1 MLSMIAAAAV
11 IAFLPEANRVD
22 LLLVAAVAY
31 MATHLTVST
40 VKELMG
46 RA

>member
-1 MLSMIAAAAV
+1 MISLIAAAAV
-11 IAFLPEANRVD
+11 VAFLPEANRID
-22 LLLVAAVAY
+22 LLMVAAVAY
-31 MATHLTVST
+31 MATSLTVST